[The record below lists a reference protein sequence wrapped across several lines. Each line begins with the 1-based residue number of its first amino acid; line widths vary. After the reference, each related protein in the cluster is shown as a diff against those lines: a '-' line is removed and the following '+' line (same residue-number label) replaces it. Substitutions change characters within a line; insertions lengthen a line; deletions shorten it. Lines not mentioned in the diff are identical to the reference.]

1 MDDIIQKLRKNNM
14 EILSKLTPIIVV
26 EHLNKYIIGQDKA
39 KRAVAIALRNR
50 WRRQQVNVS
59 MQEDIVPN
67 NIILIGPTGV
77 GKTEIARR
85 LASLTNSPFIKV
97 EASKFTEVGYVGR
110 DVESMIRELMDFAF
124 NQVRSELNK
133 EFEEKAHQLSI
144 EKVLD
149 ILLPKTYKDTDADI
163 DEKESRY
170 KRSREKMRKKLLD
183 GILDE
188 NQITIP
194 IEDFAHPAQ
203 PGYFPNVI
211 SVDLVDFDFSEMLS
225 NVFSSRKEK
234 TKEMTVKNAID
245 HFTDLEI
252 SKIISR
258 EKIIE
263 EAKYRVENNGIIFI
277 DEIDKIASL
286 DKKGSTDVSKSG
298 VQRDLL
304 PIVEGS
310 NVPTKYGIINTTHI
324 LFIAAGAFH
333 IAKPSDLIPELQG
346 RFPIRVELNSLSKED
361 FEKILIMPQNAL
373 TKQYTAMF
381 KTEKVNLV
389 FDNDAIA
396 EIANFAAVA
405 NEKMEDIGA
414 RRLQTIINAVLDD
427 YLFEM
432 PSPKLKK
439 VNITQKMIIDKVNP
453 LIEDDDLS
461 KYIL

>member
-1 MDDIIQKLRKNNM
+1 MDDIINKLRKKNM
-14 EILSKLTPIIVV
+14 SALSKLTPINVV
-26 EHLNKYIIGQDKA
+26 EYLDKYIISQDKA
-39 KRAVAIALRNR
+39 KKAVSIALRNR
-50 WRRQQVNVS
+50 WRRQQVNKP
-59 MQEDIVPN
+59 MQDDIVPN

-85 LASLTNSPFIKV
+85 LANLTNSPFVKV

-133 EFEEKAHQLSI
+133 EFEEKAYQIAI

-149 ILLPKTYKDTDADI
+149 ILLPINYKDNDLDE
-163 DEKESRY
+163 EKEARFQ
-170 KRSREKMRKKLLD
+170 RSREKMKIKLLS
-183 GILDE
+183 GSLNEKHITVSLD
-188 NQITIP
+188 
-194 IEDFAHPAQ
+194 DFSPPQHSP
-203 PGYFPNVI
+203 YFPNVI
-211 SVDLVDFDFSEMLS
+211 SMDLVDFDFSEMLS
-225 NVFSSRKEK
+225 NILPSKKEK
-234 TKEMTVKNAID
+234 TKEMTVKQAID
-245 HFTDLEI
+245 FFTEI
-252 SKIISR
+252 EVSRLISR
-258 EKIIE
+258 DRIIE

-286 DKKGSTDVSKSG
+286 DKKSTADVSKSG

-333 IAKPSDLIPELQG
+333 VAKPSDLIPELQG

-361 FEKILIMPQNAL
+361 FEKILILPQNAL

-381 KTEKVNLV
+381 KTEKVNLTYE
-389 FDNDAIA
+389 DEAIS
-396 EIANFAAVA
+396 EIASYAAIA

-432 PSPKLKK
+432 PNPKMKK
-439 VNITQKMIIDKVNP
+439 VVITKKMIIDKVNP
-453 LIEDDDLS
+453 LIEDEDLS

>member
-1 MDDIIQKLRKNNM
+1 MDDIIQKLRKKNM
-14 EILSKLTPIIVV
+14 TSLSKLTPVNVV
-26 EHLNKYIIGQDKA
+26 EHLDKYIVGQDKA
-39 KRAVAIALRNR
+39 KRAVSIALRNR
-50 WRRQQVNVS
+50 WRRQQVNKA

-110 DVESMIRELMDFAF
+110 DVESMIRELMDFAY
-124 NQVRSELNK
+124 NQVKSELNK
-133 EFEEKAHQLSI
+133 EFEEKAHKMAL

-149 ILLPKTYKDTDADI
+149 ILLPKTYSPNDFEMEEREA
-163 DEKESRY
+163 RY
-170 KRSREKMRKKLLD
+170 LRSREKMRVKLL
-183 GILDE
+183 GGALNEKIITVPLDE
-188 NQITIP
+188 STPQQIEIFSP
-194 IEDFAHPAQ
+194 IGIENF
-203 PGYFPNVI
+203 
-211 SVDLVDFDFSEMLS
+211 DLNFSEMIS
-225 NVFSSRKEK
+225 NILPSKKER
-234 TKEMTVKNAID
+234 TKEMTVKLAIE
-245 HFTDLEI
+245 HFTESEVNKL
-252 SKIISR
+252 ISR
-258 EKIIE
+258 DRLIE

-286 DKKGSTDVSKSG
+286 DKKSTSDVSKSG
-298 VQRDLL
+298 VQRDML

-310 NVPTKYGIINTTHI
+310 NVPTKYGMVNTTHI

-333 IAKPSDLIPELQG
+333 VAKPSDLIPELQG

-361 FEKILIMPQNAL
+361 FEKILVMPKNAL
-373 TKQYTAMF
+373 TKQYLAMF
-381 KTEKVNLV
+381 KTEKVDLIFEDEAV
-389 FDNDAIA
+389 S
-396 EIANFAAVA
+396 EIANFAAIA

-432 PSPKLKK
+432 PNPKIKEIT
-439 VNITQKMIIDKVNP
+439 ITQQMIKDKVSP